1 MIPARTFT
9 ALEFDKVL
17 EHLASHCLS
26 SSAKTAALALR
37 PYATA
42 HEASEAALL
51 HDECCTWAALAEG
64 AGSGSGSGAGQSDT
78 DKKSFR
84 LSSFPDISAIAP
96 FLCAPHALLD
106 LDALWTLREVL
117 RLASQASLSIQTLS
131 KSAQGENT
139 WPRLLALVEASPLP
153 EALTAALRR
162 CLGDDGNIRDE
173 SSPELLLV
181 RSELRRLHQSCLRRV
196 KDFANEYNILHYMQD
211 AFMTLASDRY
221 VLPLKS
227 NFKGRLQGIIHD
239 WSQTGETCYFEPMFL
254 VEVNNN
260 LQDLKRQEREEERK
274 ILEYLTS
281 LVREALPLVQHATDF
296 LTRIDT
302 LLALDKLAK
311 AMARG
316 CAEPQASF
324 GSSAK
329 VVGKKAARLSTVS
342 HGEFSCHYVALNTAE
357 DGADSPI
364 YLPEA
369 RHPLLALGG
378 HAQPIDLIL
387 EQGQRGLVISG
398 GNAGGKTVC
407 LKTLGLLVLMS
418 MCGFP
423 VPVAAGA
430 HLPAFTH
437 IHAFIGDAQSLED
450 HVSTFT
456 GQIRQLSH
464 AWEEAGTHS
473 LILLDE
479 FGAGTDPAQGAALA
493 QAVLDGLLDKDATV
507 MAATHFPALKT
518 YALTREKAR
527 AASVLFDPST
537 KRPLFRLAY
546 DQVGASQALDVA
558 REHGLPDSILRR
570 AEQYLLMD
578 GEDTSALIERL
589 NVLAVKREH
598 EIDTLKREQAE
609 QKQKNIRLQ
618 ERLERES
625 QKLYDDV
632 RAKAQE
638 LMQAWKSGKVTH
650 KQALKNM
657 SSLRAEL
664 VQGASQSPAAE
675 SAKPITVDALRVGAE
690 VLHKAFG
697 KKGKVCQIDTRK
709 GRVQLDMGGVTLWAD
724 MHQVGTGQESQSD
737 GRVQLQKQP
746 RSSGVITRTESAGPL
761 LSLDMRGQRSDVAL
775 GQLGS
780 FLDKA
785 ILAGR
790 ESVEI
795 VHGRGTG
802 VLRKEVHNF
811 LRTFPGIES
820 FALAPED
827 RGGDGMT
834 IVLLR

>member
-17 EHLASHCLS
+17 EHLANFCLS
-26 SSAKTAALALR
+26 ASAKAAALALR
-37 PYATA
+37 PYDSAE
-42 HEASEAALL
+42 EAMEAARL
-51 HDECCTWAALAEG
+51 HDECRTWAALAEC
-64 AGSGSGSGAGQSDT
+64 AGQGS
-78 DKKSFR
+78 DKKGFR
-84 LSSFPDISAIAP
+84 LSSFPDISAIEP
-96 FLCAPHALLD
+96 FLRAPHALLD

-117 RLASQASLSIQTLS
+117 RLAQQASVSV
-131 KSAQGENT
+131 KSLAASSGESS
-139 WPRLLALVEASPLP
+139 WPRLVALVEASPLP
-153 EALTAALRR
+153 EALTQALRR

-181 RSELRRLHQSCLRRV
+181 RTELRRLHQSCLRRV

-211 AFMTLASDRY
+211 NYMTLASDRY
-221 VLPLKS
+221 VLPLKA

-274 ILEYLTS
+274 ILEYLTA
-281 LVREALPLVQHATDF
+281 LVREALPLVNNATHL
-296 LTRIDT
+296 LTRMDL
-302 LLALDKLAK
+302 LLALEKLSV
-311 AMARG
+311 AMAQG
-316 CAEPQASF
+316 GKSASQGKF
-324 GSSAK
+324 T
-329 VVGKKAARLSTVS
+329 GKKAAATSAAPTP
-342 HGEFSCHYVALNTAE
+342 CHYLELTHS
-357 DGADSPI
+357 DGDVF
-364 YLPEA
+364 LPEA
-369 RHPLLALGG
+369 RHPLLALNSN
-378 HAQPIDLIL
+378 AQPIDIIL
-387 EQGQRGLVISG
+387 GKGERGLVISG

-407 LKTLGLLVLMS
+407 LKTFGLLALMG

-430 HLPAFTH
+430 RLPAFTH
-437 IHAFIGDAQSLED
+437 IHAFIGDSQSLED

-456 GQIRQLSH
+456 GQIRQLTT
-464 AWEEAGTHS
+464 AWEEAHTGS

-558 REHGLPDSILRR
+558 REHGLPESILRR
-570 AEQYLLMD
+570 AEHYLLMD

-589 NVLAVKREH
+589 NVLAVKREE
-598 EIDTLKREQAE
+598 EIDTLKREQNE
-609 QKQKNIRLQ
+609 QKHKHHKLQ
-618 ERLERES
+618 ERFERERT
-625 QKLYDDV
+625 KLYDEV
-632 RAKAQE
+632 RVKAQE
-638 LMQAWKSGKVTH
+638 LMQAWKAGKVTH

-657 SSLRAEL
+657 SALRADLAQENTEN
-664 VQGASQSPAAE
+664 ASSLSLKAAPVNAE
-675 SAKPITVDALRVGAE
+675 SLRVGAL

-697 KKGKVCQIDTRK
+697 KKGKICEIDTRK
-709 GRVQLDMGGVTLWAD
+709 KRVQLDMGGVTLWAD
-724 MHQVGTGQESQSD
+724 IKDLGD
-737 GRVQLQKQP
+737 GLTEGRAHVDKLPKS
-746 RSSGVITRTESAGPL
+746 RGVLTRTEPTGPL
-761 LSLDMRGQRSDVAL
+761 LSLDMRGQRADVAL
-775 GQLGS
+775 GQLGT

-802 VLRKEVHNF
+802 VLRKEVHIF

-834 IVLLR
+834 IVHLR

>member
-17 EHLASHCLS
+17 DHLANFCLS

-37 PYATA
+37 PYDTAT
-42 HEASEAALL
+42 EATEAARL
-51 HDECCTWAALAEG
+51 HDECRTWAALAESTG
-64 AGSGSGSGAGQSDT
+64 QGSGHDGG
-78 DKKSFR
+78 KKHFR
-84 LSSFPDISAIAP
+84 LTSFPDIASIAP
-96 FLCAPHALLD
+96 FLRAPHALLD

-117 RLASQASLSIQTLS
+117 RLAHQASLSIKTLAATS
-131 KSAQGENT
+131 PSGSNAEHT
-139 WPRLLALVEASPLP
+139 WPRLVALVEASPLP
-153 EALTAALRR
+153 EALTQALRR

-181 RSELRRLHQSCLRRV
+181 RTELRRLHQSCLRRV

-211 AFMTLASDRY
+211 NYMTLASDRY
-221 VLPLKS
+221 VLPLKA

-274 ILEYLTS
+274 ILEYLTA
-281 LVREALPLVQHATDF
+281 LVREALPLVHNATQL
-296 LTRIDT
+296 LTRLDL
-302 LLALDKLAK
+302 LLALDKLATAMSEKGSEHKRASYNGK
-311 AMARG
+311 AA
-316 CAEPQASF
+316 A
-324 GSSAK
+324 
-329 VVGKKAARLSTVS
+329 KKAAHAAAPAT
-342 HGEFSCHYVALNTAE
+342 CHYISLMDE
-357 DGADSPI
+357 SMEGGADI

-369 RHPLLALGG
+369 RHPLLALAGN
-378 HAQPIDLIL
+378 AQPIDLIL
-387 EQGQRGLVISG
+387 AQGERGLVISG

-407 LKTLGLLVLMS
+407 LKTLGLLVLMGMS
-418 MCGFP
+418 GFP

-430 HLPAFTH
+430 RLPAFTH
-437 IHAFIGDAQSLED
+437 IHAFIGDSQSLED

-456 GQIRQLSH
+456 GQIRQLTH
-464 AWEEAGTHS
+464 AWEGADTHS

-518 YALTREKAR
+518 YALTKEKAR

-558 REHGLPDSILRR
+558 REHGLPESILRR
-570 AEQYLLMD
+570 AEHYLLMD

-589 NVLAVKREH
+589 NVLAVEREK
-598 EIDTLKREQAE
+598 EIDTLKHE
-609 QKQKNIRLQ
+609 QKEQQHKHQKLQ
-618 ERLERES
+618 ERFERERS
-625 QKLYDDV
+625 KLYEEV
-632 RAKAQE
+632 RTKAGE
-638 LMQAWKSGKVTH
+638 LMHAWKAGKVTH

-657 SSLRAEL
+657 SALRADLAQENSDANNSA
-664 VQGASQSPAAE
+664 QASTAIPVE
-675 SAKPITVDALRVGAE
+675 NLRVGAL
-690 VLHKAFG
+690 VLHKTFG
-697 KKGKVCQIDTRK
+697 KKGKICEIDTRK
-709 GRVQLDMGGVTLWAD
+709 KRVQLDMGGVTLWAD
-724 MHQVGTGQESQSD
+724 MKDLGLGQEG
-737 GRVQLQKQP
+737 GRAHVEKMP
-746 RSSGVITRTESAGPL
+746 KSSGQGGVLTRTESSGPL
-761 LSLDMRGQRSDVAL
+761 LSLDMRGQRADVAL
-775 GQLGS
+775 GHLGT

-820 FALAPED
+820 FVLAPED

-834 IVLLR
+834 IVHLR

>member
-17 EHLASHCLS
+17 EHLAKHCLS
-26 SSAKTAALALR
+26 ASAKAAALALR
-37 PYATA
+37 PYDTA
-42 HEASEAALL
+42 KEAMEAARL
-51 HDECCTWAALAEG
+51 HDECRTWAALAE
-64 AGSGSGSGAGQSDT
+64 SAGQGS
-78 DKKSFR
+78 DKKGFR
-84 LSSFPDISAIAP
+84 LSSFPDISAIEP
-96 FLCAPHALLD
+96 FLRAPHALLD

-117 RLASQASLSIQTLS
+117 RLALQASVSV
-131 KSAQGENT
+131 KSLAASSGESS
-139 WPRLLALVEASPLP
+139 WPRLVALVEASPLP
-153 EALTAALRR
+153 EALTQALRR

-181 RSELRRLHQSCLRRV
+181 RTELRRLHQSCLRRV

-211 AFMTLASDRY
+211 NYMTLASDRY
-221 VLPLKS
+221 VLPLKA

-274 ILEYLTS
+274 ILEYLTA
-281 LVREALPLVQHATDF
+281 LVREALPLVHNATQL
-296 LTRIDT
+296 LTRMDV
-302 LLALDKLAK
+302 LLALEKLSLAMTQGQSHATQGK
-311 AMARG
+311 AL
-316 CAEPQASF
+316 
-324 GSSAK
+324 
-329 VVGKKAARLSTVS
+329 GKKAATAPMP
-342 HGEFSCHYVALNTAE
+342 CHYLELSQNGG
-357 DGADSPI
+357 DI
-364 YLPEA
+364 FLPEA
-369 RHPLLALGG
+369 RHPLLALTGN
-378 HAQPIDLIL
+378 AQPIDIIL
-387 EQGQRGLVISG
+387 AQGERGLVISG

-407 LKTLGLLVLMS
+407 LKTFGLLALMG

-423 VPVAAGA
+423 VPVAGGA
-430 HLPAFTH
+430 RLPAFTH

-456 GQIRQLSH
+456 GQIRQLTT
-464 AWEEAGTHS
+464 AWEEAHTGS

-518 YALTREKAR
+518 YALTRDKAR

-558 REHGLPDSILRR
+558 REHGLPESILRR
-570 AEQYLLMD
+570 AEHYLLMD

-589 NVLAVKREH
+589 NVLAVKREQ
-598 EIDTLKREQAE
+598 EIDTLKREQNE
-609 QKQKNIRLQ
+609 QKHKHQKLQ
-618 ERLERES
+618 ERFERERT
-625 QKLYDDV
+625 KLYDEV
-632 RAKAQE
+632 RTKAQE
-638 LMQAWKSGKVTH
+638 LMHAWKAGKVTH
-650 KQALKNM
+650 KQALKSM
-657 SSLRAEL
+657 SSLRADL
-664 VQGASQSPAAE
+664 AQE
-675 SAKPITVDALRVGAE
+675 SVEHTSSLSTETAPMHVESLRVGAL
-690 VLHKAFG
+690 VLHKTFG
-697 KKGKVCQIDTRK
+697 KKGKICEIDTRK
-709 GRVQLDMGGVTLWAD
+709 KRVQLDMGGVTLWAD
-724 MHQVGTGQESQSD
+724 MKDLGTGPVT
-737 GRVQLQKQP
+737 GRAHVEKLPK
-746 RSSGVITRTESAGPL
+746 SSGVITRTEASGPL
-761 LSLDMRGQRSDVAL
+761 LSLDIRGQRADVAL
-775 GQLGS
+775 GQLGT

-790 ESVEI
+790 ESIEI

-811 LRTFPGIES
+811 LRSFPGIES

-834 IVLLR
+834 IVHLR

>member
-17 EHLASHCLS
+17 EHLANHCLS
-26 SSAKTAALALR
+26 PSAKAAALALR
-37 PYATA
+37 PFDT
-42 HEASEAALL
+42 ASEATEAARL
-51 HDECCTWAALAEG
+51 HNECRTWAALADG
-64 AGSGSGSGAGQSDT
+64 AGHGAGNNA
-78 DKKSFR
+78 DKKGFR
-84 LSSFPDISAIAP
+84 MTSFPDVSSIAP
-96 FLCAPHALLD
+96 FLRAPHALLD

-117 RLASQASLSIQTLS
+117 RMAQQASGSIQTLAA
-131 KSAQGENT
+131 SAQSENS

-153 EALTAALRR
+153 EALTQALRR

-181 RSELRRLHQSCLRRV
+181 RTELRRLHQSCLRRV

-221 VLPLKS
+221 VLPLKA

-281 LVREALPLVQHATDF
+281 LVREALPLVQNATEL
-296 LTRIDT
+296 LTRLDL
-302 LLALDKLAK
+302 LLALEKLAN
-311 AMARG
+311 AMTAGMATERG
-316 CAEPQASF
+316 ANKNRVL
-324 GSSAK
+324 G
-329 VVGKKAARLSTVS
+329 KAAAKRAAYETQPIAQ
-342 HGEFSCHYVALNTAE
+342 CHYIELLE
-357 DGADSPI
+357 QDADVH
-364 YLPEA
+364 LLEA
-369 RHPLLALGG
+369 RHPLLALSGD
-378 HAQPIDLIL
+378 AQPIDIL
-387 EQGQRGLVISG
+387 LGSEERGLVISG

-407 LKTLGLLVLMS
+407 LKTLGLMALMGMS
-418 MCGFP
+418 GFP

-430 HLPAFTH
+430 RLPAWTH
-437 IHAFIGDAQSLED
+437 IHAFIGDSQSLED

-456 GQIRQLSH
+456 GQIRQLTH
-464 AWEEAGTHS
+464 AWEDADRHS

-558 REHGLPDSILRR
+558 REHGLPESILRR
-570 AEQYLLMD
+570 AEHYLLMD

-589 NVLAVKREH
+589 NVLAVKREE
-598 EIDTLKREQAE
+598 EIDTLKRDQVEQRH
-609 QKQKNIRLQ
+609 KQRQMQ
-618 ERLERES
+618 ERFERERT
-625 QKLYDDV
+625 KLYEEV
-632 RAKAQE
+632 RTKAHE
-638 LMQAWKSGKVTH
+638 LMQAWKAGKVTH

-657 SSLRAEL
+657 SALRADL
-664 VQGASQSPAAE
+664 AHSDAPSQQSSQAAQ
-675 SAKPITVDALRVGAE
+675 AQPITVDALRVGSL
-690 VLHKAFG
+690 VLHRAFG
-697 KKGKVCQIDTRK
+697 KKGKVCEIDTRK
-709 GRVQLDMGGVTLWAD
+709 KRVQLDMGGVTLWAD
-724 MHQVGTGQESQSD
+724 MKDLGAEGED
-737 GRVQLQKQP
+737 GRAHIEKAP
-746 RSSGVITRTESAGPL
+746 KKSSGVLTRTEPTGPL
-761 LSLDMRGQRSDVAL
+761 LSLDMRGQRADVAL
-775 GQLGS
+775 GHLGT

-811 LRTFPGIES
+811 LRSFPGIES
-820 FALAPED
+820 FELAPED

-834 IVLLR
+834 IVHLR

>member
-17 EHLASHCLS
+17 EHLAHKCLS
-26 SSAKTAALALR
+26 ASAKTAALALR
-37 PYATA
+37 PLESAHAAT
-42 HEASEAALL
+42 EAARL
-51 HDECCTWAALAEG
+51 HDECCTWASLAEG
-64 AGSGSGSGAGQSDT
+64 SCSGAAQGN
-78 DKKSFR
+78 DKKGFR
-84 LSSFPDISAIAP
+84 MATFPDVSAIAP
-96 FLCAPHALLD
+96 FLRAPHALLD

-117 RLASQASLSIQTLS
+117 RMAHQASVSITTLAES
-131 KSAQGENT
+131 SQGENT
-139 WPRLLALVEASPLP
+139 WPRLVALVQASPLP
-153 EALTAALRR
+153 EALTQALRR

-181 RSELRRLHQSCLRRV
+181 RTELRRLHQSCLRRV

-221 VLPLKS
+221 VLPLKA

-274 ILEYLTS
+274 ILEYLTA

-296 LTRIDT
+296 LTRIDL
-302 LLALDKLAK
+302 LLAMEKLAQD
-311 AMARG
+311 MAKCLQNDSG
-316 CAEPQASF
+316 NHK
-324 GSSAK
+324 K
-329 VVGKKAARLSTVS
+329 VLGKAAAKRAAFEASTTAT
-342 HGEFSCHYVALNTAE
+342 HCHYVALME
-357 DGADSPI
+357 KDADVF
-364 YLPEA
+364 LPEA

-378 HAQPIDLIL
+378 HAQPIDIL
-387 EQGQRGLVISG
+387 LNKGERGLVISG

-407 LKTLGLLVLMS
+407 LKTLGLTALMAMS
-418 MCGFP
+418 GFP
-423 VPVAAGA
+423 VPVGAGA
-430 HLPAFTH
+430 RLPAWTH

-456 GQIRQLSH
+456 GQIRQLSA
-464 AWEEAGTHS
+464 AWEEADTHS

-518 YALTREKAR
+518 YALSREKAR

-558 REHGLPDSILRR
+558 REHGLPESILRR
-570 AEQYLLMD
+570 AEHYLLMD

-589 NVLAVKREH
+589 NVLAVQREK
-598 EIDTLKREQAE
+598 EIDALKRDQVE
-609 QKQKNIRLQ
+609 QKHKNHQLQ
-618 ERLERES
+618 ERLERERT
-625 QKLYDDV
+625 KLYDDV
-632 RAKAQE
+632 RTKAHE
-638 LMQAWKSGKVTH
+638 LMQAWKAGKVTH

-657 SSLRAEL
+657 SSLRADLAHTDDTHATEK
-664 VQGASQSPAAE
+664 VN
-675 SAKPITVDALRVGAE
+675 SAQVLTVDALRVGSM

-697 KKGKVCQIDTRK
+697 KKGKVCEIDTRK
-709 GRVQLDMGGVTLWAD
+709 KRVQLDMGGVTLWAD
-724 MHQVGTGQESQSD
+724 MKDLGSGTEESS
-737 GRVQLQKQP
+737 RVQLDKGLK
-746 RSSGVITRTESAGPL
+746 RNSGVITRTEPSGPL
-761 LSLDMRGQRSDVAL
+761 LSLDIRGQRADVAL
-775 GQLGS
+775 GQLGT

-785 ILAGR
+785 ILASR

-811 LRTFPGIES
+811 LRSFPGVES
-820 FALAPED
+820 FQLAPED

-834 IVLLR
+834 IVHLR

>member
-17 EHLASHCLS
+17 EHLANYCLS
-26 SSAKTAALALR
+26 ASAKSAALSLR
-37 PYATA
+37 PYASA
-42 HEASEAALL
+42 HEATEAARL
-51 HDECCTWAALAEG
+51 HDECCTWSALAESC
-64 AGSGSGSGAGQSDT
+64 GSSQGS

-84 LSSFPDISAIAP
+84 LTSFPDISAIGP
-96 FLCAPHALLD
+96 FLRAPHALLD

-117 RLASQASLSIQTLS
+117 RLASQASTSIQTLS
-131 KSAQGENT
+131 QNAQGENT

-211 AFMTLASDRY
+211 TFMTLASDRY

-296 LTRIDT
+296 LTRIDQ

-311 AMARG
+311 AMAKG
-316 CAEPQASF
+316 CNPANPSKAQAKK
-324 GSSAK
+324 SAQ
-329 VVGKKAARLSTVS
+329 AAS
-342 HGEFSCHYVALNTAE
+342 FSCHYVELGHGN
-357 DGADSPI
+357 SPV
-364 YLPEA
+364 YLPDA

-378 HAQPIDLIL
+378 SAQPIDLIL
-387 EQGQRGLVISG
+387 EEGQRGLVISG

-407 LKTLGLLVLMS
+407 LKTLGLLVLMGMS
-418 MCGFP
+418 GFP
-423 VPVAAGA
+423 LPVGAGA
-430 HLPAFTH
+430 TLPAFTH

-464 AWEEAGTHS
+464 AWEEASTHS

-558 REHGLPDSILRR
+558 REHGLPESILRR

-589 NVLAVKREH
+589 NVLAVKREQ

-609 QKQKNIRLQ
+609 QKHKQQKLQ

-625 QKLYDDV
+625 QKLYEDV
-632 RAKAQE
+632 RSKAQE
-638 LMQAWKSGKVTH
+638 LMHAWKAGKVTH

-657 SSLRAEL
+657 STLRADL
-664 VQGASQSPAAE
+664 VQKGSDAAQ
-675 SAKPITVDALRVGAE
+675 DANSTKAGTQAVNLDTLRVGAQ
-690 VLHKAFG
+690 VLHKTFG
-697 KKGKVCQIDTRK
+697 KKGKVCEIDTRK
-709 GRVQLDMGGVTLWAD
+709 KRVQLDMGGVTLWAD
-724 MHQVGTGQESQSD
+724 IKDLGSGLESVPS
-737 GRVQLQKQP
+737 GRAQLEK
-746 RSSGVITRTESAGPL
+746 SAKNSGVISRTEPTGPL
-761 LSLDMRGQRSDVAL
+761 LSLDMRGQRADVAL
-775 GQLGS
+775 GQLGT

-811 LRTFPGIES
+811 LRSFPGIES

-834 IVLLR
+834 IVHLR